1 MSYAFTVAD
10 TIPAFP
16 QAIYDAW
23 LDGRAHSEMTGG
35 KAEASA
41 HVGGAFTAWGGYIS
55 GKNLELVPGER
66 IVQSWRTTNFTD
78 GQPDSRITVTL
89 TPVAGGTRVTLL
101 HEDVPDDHRG
111 YENGGWQDHYLTPMK
126 AYFAR

>member
-10 TIPAFP
+10 TIPASP

-35 KAEASA
+35 KAEASS
-41 HVGGAFTAWGGYIS
+41 HVGDAFTAWDGYIA

-66 IVQSWRTTNFTD
+66 IVQSWRTTNFID

-89 TPVAGGTRVTLL
+89 APVADGTRLTLL

-111 YENGGWQDHYLTPMK
+111 YENGGWQDHYFTPMK